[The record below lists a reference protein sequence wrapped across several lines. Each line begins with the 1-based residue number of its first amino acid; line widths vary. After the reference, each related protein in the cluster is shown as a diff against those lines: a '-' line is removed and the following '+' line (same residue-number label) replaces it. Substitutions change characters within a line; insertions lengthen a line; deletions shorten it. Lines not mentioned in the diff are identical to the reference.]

1 MRILR
6 EGKEGS
12 KMIFTTRPLMV
23 QIEGVNQPIEDFI
36 NHRLDVQGINS
47 YKRNIYFTRYIGF
60 EKEEADYISEIKK
73 IDSSFGKTSYYLR
86 LNALDY
92 YISPKESE
100 HYLKIYEAWLLVKE
114 KGLKQ
119 QFEFEFPVRLANDML
134 ELTQKCAFKQAM
146 DMYQT
151 QVPKVS
157 DSMARNFGVKLLGWI
172 SHYLPKLYQ
181 DATMVLPKVVYI
193 GTIKRQEFL
202 FLYFLS
208 LMGCDVLYMNPS
220 TDIKEAYPECE
231 RFSVLCKGR
240 KHQEIQVPAFVKHQD
255 KPVTSV
261 VGGAKQQVSVSPKEL
276 RINEA
281 NKENKETSKGSIN
294 LPRPN
299 MSRNRA
305 SEGNTR
311 GNTKGNT
318 KMATPPRNTISQ
330 QQSGLGTQSN
340 KADMH
345 PSKQT
350 NQVVR
355 PIGGLNHPKANNV
368 PYGELSYEEIARLS
382 TSIVMITILDRKGE
396 AYKSGSGVVI
406 HEDGYILT
414 NFHVVEG
421 GAYFAVR
428 FENED
433 QIYETNRIVKYHTDY
448 DLALIKVE
456 KKCKPIRVHREQN
469 LVRGQKVVA
478 IGSPHGLF
486 NSISDGIIAA
496 FRQIREQ
503 DMIQFT
509 APISPGSSGGAL
521 LDMYGRLI
529 GIITGHFDGQN
540 LNLAVNNQMI
550 EYFAANYMKQ

>member
-1 MRILR
+1 MSRV
-6 EGKEGS
+6 
-12 KMIFTTRPLMV
+12 IFTVRPLSI
-23 QIEGVNQPIEDFI
+23 QIAEPDKPIEDFI
-36 NHRLDVQGINS
+36 NHQLTDLGKNS
-47 YKRNIYFTRYIGF
+47 YRRNVYFTRYIGF
-60 EKEEADYISEIKK
+60 EKGEAEYISEIKK
-73 IDSSFGKTSYYLR
+73 IDSSFGKTSHYLR

-114 KGLKQ
+114 KDLRQ

-134 ELTQKCAFKQAM
+134 ELTQKCAFRQVM
-146 DMYQT
+146 GMYQT

-172 SHYLPKLYQ
+172 SHYLSKLYQ
-181 DATMVLPKVVYI
+181 DATMVLPKIVYI
-193 GTIKRQEFL
+193 GTIKRQELL

-208 LMGCDVLYMNPS
+208 LMGCDVLYMNSS
-220 TDIKEAYPECE
+220 TDVKEAYPECE
-231 RFSVLCKGR
+231 RFSVLYKGR
-240 KHQEIQVPAFVKHQD
+240 KHQEIQVPAFVKQQD

-261 VGGAKQQVSVSPKEL
+261 VGGTKQRVSVSPKEL
-276 RINEA
+276 RMNEA
-281 NKENKETSKGSIN
+281 NKEDKETPKGSIN
-294 LPRPN
+294 LSRPN
-299 MSRNRA
+299 TSSN
-305 SEGNTR
+305 
-311 GNTKGNT
+311 
-318 KMATPPRNTISQ
+318 RNTQ
-330 QQSGLGTQSN
+330 
-340 KADMH
+340 KADMN
-345 PSKQT
+345 PGQQT

-355 PIGGLNHPKANNV
+355 PIGGLKHPKVNNV
-368 PYGELSYEEIARLS
+368 PHKELSYEEIARLS
-382 TSIVMITILDRKGE
+382 TAVVMITVMDGKGE
-396 AYKSGSGVVI
+396 SYKSGSGVVI

-421 GAYFAVR
+421 GTRFAVR

-433 QIYETNRIVKYHTDY
+433 QIYETNRIVKYHPDY

-456 KKCKPIRVHREQN
+456 KQCKPIRVYQEQN

-540 LNLAVNNQMI
+540 LNLAVNHQMI
-550 EYFAANYMKQ
+550 EYFSANYMNQ